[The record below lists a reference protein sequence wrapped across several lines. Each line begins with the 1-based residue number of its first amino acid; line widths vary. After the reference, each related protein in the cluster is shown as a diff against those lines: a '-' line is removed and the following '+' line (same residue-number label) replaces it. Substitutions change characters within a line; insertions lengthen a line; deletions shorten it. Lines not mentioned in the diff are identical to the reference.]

1 MKGRFT
7 TIEAGQK
14 ELDRDKLDNYDR
26 NDGPKTQ
33 RGNSKKANVADL
45 VKN

>member
-7 TIEAGQK
+7 TIEAG
-14 ELDRDKLDNYDR
+14 LRDDKLDNYDR
-26 NDGPKTQ
+26 NDGPKTH